1 MKVIQFRQ
9 MEGGVYRILQACKL
23 LKIKRSVFMRNM
35 REERIIERIIYYLLY
50 QRYRDSFDYIFR
62 LTTIN
67 IN

>member
-35 REERIIERIIYYLLY
+35 RRKNHRKNYLL
-50 QRYRDSFDYIFR
+50 F
-62 LTTIN
+62 TISK
-67 IN
+67 I